1 MANITLKDVNGNNIY
16 PEVDVST
23 ISGTITENNEKFV
36 IGGDVYTA
44 LNEKANKS
52 ELAITNVAGDSTKKN
67 IQLKSGVSQDVLIK
81 QVHSDWLETDSSEP
95 SFIVGKPYIHKN
107 VTYCNKINDTS
118 SGNYNTHTI
127 DSTDITNGYFYL
139 ALLLPTSQNAG
150 SVNLLGDIFGF
161 RGYHNGAISM
171 TSAYISSIDI
181 ILGDENKDPIKFKDV
196 GGVPLPIII
205 RRIDASE
212 FSKSDRNVENDTST
226 EETRFHFMH
235 FGACRSS
242 MEYIDVTAYYLL
254 IKVNMAANTSFVAG
268 DKFCAY
274 VAFTQF

>member
-1 MANITLKDVNGNNIY
+1 MSNSITLKDVNGNNIY
-16 PEVDVST
+16 PEIDAST
-23 ISGTITENNEKFV
+23 LSGTITENNEKFV
-36 IGGDVYTA
+36 IGGDVYSA
-44 LNEKANKS
+44 LSSKADKS
-52 ELAITNVAGDSTKKN
+52 D
-67 IQLKSGVSQDVLIK
+67 IK
-81 QVHSDWLETDSSEP
+81 PQEQANWLEPDDESP

-107 VTYCNKINDTS
+107 VTYSKKINDTN
-118 SGNYNTHTI
+118 GVNYNTHTI

-139 ALLLPTSQNAG
+139 ALPLSTSQNAG
-150 SVNLLGDIFGF
+150 IVRLLGDIFGF
-161 RGYHNGAISM
+161 RGLHDGSAKSM
-171 TSAYISSIDI
+171 TSSYISSIDI

-226 EETRFHFMH
+226 GETRFHFMH
-235 FGACRSS
+235 FGACRAS
-242 MEYIDVTAYYLL
+242 MEYLDTTAYYLL
-254 IKVNMAANTSFVAG
+254 IKVNMATNTSFVAG

>member
-1 MANITLKDVNGNNIY
+1 MANITLKDVNGNTIY

-23 ISGTITENNEKFV
+23 LSGTITENNEKFV

-44 LNEKANKS
+44 LSEKADKS
-52 ELAITNVAGDSTKKN
+52 D
-67 IQLKSGVSQDVLIK
+67 IK
-81 QVHSDWLETDSSEP
+81 PQVHASWVETDSSEP
-95 SFIVGKPYIHKN
+95 SFIVGKPYIHQN
-107 VTYCNKINDTS
+107 ETYSKKINDTY
-118 SGNYNTHTI
+118 GTNYNTHTI
-127 DSTDITNGYFYL
+127 DSTDMNNGYFYL
-139 ALLLPTSQNAG
+139 ALPLSTSQNAG
-150 SVNLLGDIFGF
+150 IVRLLGDIFGF
-161 RGYHNGAISM
+161 RGYHSGAISM
-171 TSAYISSIDI
+171 DSSYISSIDI

-212 FSKSDRNVENDTST
+212 FSKSDRNVANDTST

-235 FGACRSS
+235 FGACRAS
-242 MEYIDVTAYYLL
+242 MEYIDTTAYYLL

>member
-1 MANITLKDVNGNNIY
+1 MSNISLKDINGNNIY
-16 PEVDVST
+16 PEIDAST
-23 ISGTITENNEKFV
+23 LSGTITENNEKFV
-36 IGGDVYTA
+36 IGGDVYAA
-44 LNEKANKS
+44 LSEKADKS
-52 ELAITNVAGDSTKKN
+52 D
-67 IQLKSGVSQDVLIK
+67 IK
-81 QVHSDWLETDSSEP
+81 PQEHASWVETDFSEP
-95 SFIVGKPYIHKN
+95 SFIVGKPYIHEN
-107 VTYCNKINDTS
+107 VTYSDKINDTS

-127 DSTDITNGYFYL
+127 DSTDKNNGYFYL
-139 ALLLPTSQNAG
+139 ALSLPTAQNAG
-150 SVNLLGDIFGF
+150 SVRLLGDIFGF

-181 ILGDENKDPIKFKDV
+181 ILGDENKVPIKFKDV

-212 FSKSDRNVENDTST
+212 FSKSDRNVETDTT
-226 EETRFHFMH
+226 GETRFHFMH
-235 FGACRSS
+235 FGACRAS
-242 MEYIDVTAYYLL
+242 MEYLDTTAHYLL